1 MKHINPIGLF
11 DDHFVIEKL
20 SKLGNPLQKLDN
32 YIDWKVF
39 EPTLNQPFEKEGKD
53 RKKGGR
59 PCYNKLMLFKALII
73 QSLYNLSDEQLE
85 YQILDRSS
93 FKQFLGLKKSDRVP
107 DSRTFWHFREQ
118 LIAFGSIESL
128 FKSFNSQLDKSG
140 VFANEGKMVDASFVE
155 VPKQRNTREENKGI
169 KEGKVPDS
177 WHENSHKLA
186 QKDTDARWTKKNN
199 VSFYGYKNHIK
210 ADTKTKLIKEYAVTD
225 ASVHDSQVI
234 GELLDKTDKG
244 EAFYAD
250 SAYTGQAAEEIY
262 QEKGVVNFVN
272 EKGYKNKPLTEEQ
285 KATNRE
291 KSKVRARVEHIFGF
305 VENSMNGSYIRT
317 IGMARAKAKIGM
329 MNIVYNICRCVQL
342 KKVVSMG

>member
-1 MKHINPIGLF
+1 MKNINPIGLF

-39 EPTLNQPFEKEGKD
+39 EPTVNQPFEKEGKD

-118 LIAFGSIESL
+118 LIAFGSIEPL
-128 FKSFNSQLDKSG
+128 FKGFNSQLDKSG

-169 KEGKVPDS
+169 KEGKVPGS

-186 QKDTDARWTKKNN
+186 QKDTDARWAKKNN

-285 KATNRE
+285 KAANRE

-329 MNIVYNICRCVQL
+329 MNMVYNICRCVQL
-342 KKVVSMG
+342 KKAVSMG

>member
-1 MKHINPIGLF
+1 MKNINPLGLF
-11 DDHFVIEKL
+11 DDHFISEKL

-32 YIDWKVF
+32 YIDWKIF
-39 EPTLNQPFEKEGKD
+39 EQALNQRFEKEEKD

-59 PCYNKLMLFKALII
+59 PSYNKLMLFKALII

-118 LIAFGSIESL
+118 LIGFGAIESL
-128 FKSFNSQLDKSG
+128 FQSFNSQLDKSG

-155 VPKQRNTREENKGI
+155 VPKQRNTREENKEI
-169 KEGKVPDS
+169 KEGKVPEC
-177 WHENSHKLA
+177 WQENSHKLA

-199 VSFYGYKNHIK
+199 ISFYGYKNHVK

-225 ASVHDSQVI
+225 ASVHDSQVL
-234 GELLDKTDKG
+234 GELLDETDQG

-250 SAYTGQAAEEIY
+250 SAYTGKKAEEIY
-262 QEKGVVNFVN
+262 QVKGVVNCVN
-272 EKGYKNKPLTEEQ
+272 EKGYKNKPLTQEQ
-285 KATNRE
+285 KTTNRE

-305 VENSMNGSYIRT
+305 VENSMNRSYIRT

-342 KKVVSMG
+342 KKVILLG